1 VAARN
6 TGKLLPGVKL
16 GAQNNAA
23 SLTKLKMPSNY
34 ETEYSVERDSKMK
47 RKRKCAKINK
57 NRPLFI
63 LFITYFIAFI
73 IIL

>member
-23 SLTKLKMPSNY
+23 SLTKLKIPSNY

-47 RKRKCAKINK
+47 RKRKCAKINQ

-63 LFITYFIAFI
+63 LFTYFIAFI